1 MKPLLTIL
9 TVVFNDIT
17 IEQTIKSVIPFLSKE
32 VEYVLIDGAS
42 TDDTL
47 SIIEKYRSYFSF
59 FLSET
64 DKGIYDAINKGV
76 KFSRG
81 DFILHV
87 NAGDFLLNLPLDE
100 LYKERYNEN
109 VAALSFPVIMNSDK
123 FFYPCINW
131 KIKFKNTLHHQGTFY
146 RRNIDHYDITYRVF
160 ADADLNKR
168 LYKCKYVIKTYTF
181 PYIANH
187 LWNGI
192 STKTKNRHELY
203 LVIIKNY
210 GYFYLLF
217 HFFYR
222 LLDLFCG
229 RNNKM

>member
-47 SIIEKYRSYFSF
+47 SII
-59 FLSET
+59 
-64 DKGIYDAINKGV
+64 
-76 KFSRG
+76 
-81 DFILHV
+81 
-87 NAGDFLLNLPLDE
+87 
-100 LYKERYNEN
+100 ERYNEN

-192 STKTKNRHELY
+192 STKTKNRHEWY